1 MSQTILRRGLC
12 LTSSVRTG
20 FLLASLAFVSLPATA
35 QTGVAV
41 DDAFATA
48 SGQLLQVE
56 APGVLENDHDGDGE
70 PPPSPTAV
78 ARRVANVGNG
88 TLVLNLDGSFDY
100 TPADG
105 FVGTDTFT
113 YYFED
118 GPATSNTATVTI
130 TVNGCEPGVEL
141 TQWVCWVEQAYLLK
155 ATELGLTAFAESF
168 ESDAEWGVA
177 RAPTTVSSVTS
188 RTVTWASNFAFN
200 NVTTGVGPARSG
212 DWGFYS
218 SPHGDQSGAL
228 TDPVRDGF
236 TGTASAPDGLLG
248 AGGWIMASQ
257 VGARLGFIVT
267 HDGGATTNV
276 GFPAASLSGTHQFFG
291 FIDTAGFSSY
301 EIYETDGVVNQPFFI
316 FGDDFSFLRA
326 GADTTPPQVLSIDTV
341 ADTGDGVLSEG
352 EATSVAIT
360 ELTVDFNESVQDPAG
375 DTDPDDVTNPANY
388 LLFDDNGDGFDTVS
402 CAGGVAAGD
411 NPVAVSV
418 LSYVSG
424 NPSQTH
430 LEVNG
435 GFSLPAASYRLLVC
449 GTTSIVDWAGNALDG
464 NGDGTGGDD
473 FIRNFDVTVTVNHP
487 PVADPQSVSTPE
499 DTPLA
504 ITLTGSDLDGDPILF
519 FIATPPS
526 NGSLSGA
533 PPNVTYTPFANSSGL
548 DSFTFEVEDDSLISP
563 PATVTID
570 VLPVNDPPVAHDKT
584 VTTPTNAALPIILTG
599 SDIEGDPLTFGVGTG
614 PANGALTGVP
624 PNLSY
629 LANLGYTGPDSF
641 TYTANDGAASSS
653 AATVSIT
660 VTAVNYAPVAVA
672 DSSATDEDIAIS
684 IAVLS
689 NDDLGD
695 EPTTITSVTQG
706 AKGSV
711 VIDPAAISV
720 TYTPNL
726 NTTGADSFSYTITDA
741 DSQTSSAIVSMTV
754 NPINDAP
761 VANAGPNQTVFVTD
775 TVTLDGS
782 GSVDVDGDPLTYE
795 WSFSSVPASSTATLS
810 DTTAVMPTFVVDL
823 PGSYVAELIVS
834 DGTLFSVAD
843 TVTMSTDNS
852 PPVANAGP
860 DQTAYV
866 TDTVTLDGSASSDID
881 GDSLTY
887 AWTFASIPSGST
899 VSFDDSTA
907 VMPNFDIDRS
917 GNYFIRLVVHDGT
930 TFSLADVVKIST
942 LNSAPVADAGPDQAA
957 SVAATVNLDGSG
969 SFDVDGD
976 FFGFT
981 WSFSS
986 VPAGSAATLSNVNAE
1001 RPTFVIDLPGLY
1013 VVQLVV
1019 FDGSALSDPD
1029 TVTISTDNTAPVAD
1043 PQSLSTSEDTGL
1055 GITLTGSDA
1064 DGHPI
1069 TFAIATGPT
1078 SGALTGTPPNVTY
1091 TPGPNFFGPDS
1102 FTYTASD
1109 ATLTSAPATVTITV
1123 TPVND
1128 APTANTQS
1136 VSTPEDTALAITL
1149 TGGDVDGD
1157 ALTFVIGTSPTNG
1170 ALTGAPPNVTY
1181 TPDADYNGPDSFTF
1195 TASDA
1200 ALTSLPATVS
1210 ITVDSI
1216 NDAPVAEAGP
1226 AQTVFVTD
1234 TVTLD
1239 GSGSTDIDGD
1249 ALTYAWSFFSV
1260 PAGSGASLSSLTAV
1274 MPTFVIDLPGDYVVE
1289 LIVSDG
1295 TLFSVADTVTI
1306 STDNSP
1312 PVADA
1317 GADQSAFVTDTVFLD
1332 GTGSSDVDGDPLTY
1346 AWSFS
1351 SVPAGSAATLSSLT
1365 VEMPTFVI
1373 DLPGTYVVQLIVN
1386 DGTVS
1391 SAPDT
1396 VSISTDNT
1404 APVANAGPDQSAF
1417 VTDTVALDGTGS
1429 SDADGDPLT
1438 YAWSFSSVP
1447 VGSTATLSSL
1457 TAEMPTFVIDL
1468 PWDLCGPAHRQ
1479 RRYGRERTGHGRHQY
1494 TELGAHSR
1502 SAVGLDCRR
1511 HGSRDHPDRLGSR
1524 WRLDQLRGRH
1534 GSDERNAE
1542 RRPAQYHLQ
1551 SEPEFLRPG
1560 QLHLYRE
1567 RRDLDLTACDGD
1579 DLGDPG
1585 QRWPDRRRPGGLDPR
1600 GHCAGHYPDRRR
1612 RRW

>member
-1 MSQTILRRGLC
+1 M
-12 LTSSVRTG
+12 
-20 FLLASLAFVSLPATA
+20 
-35 QTGVAV
+35 
-41 DDAFATA
+41 
-48 SGQLLQVE
+48 
-56 APGVLENDHDGDGE
+56 
-70 PPPSPTAV
+70 
-78 ARRVANVGNG
+78 
-88 TLVLNLDGSFDY
+88 
-100 TPADG
+100 
-105 FVGTDTFT
+105 
-113 YYFED
+113 
-118 GPATSNTATVTI
+118 
-130 TVNGCEPGVEL
+130 
-141 TQWVCWVEQAYLLK
+141 
-155 ATELGLTAFAESF
+155 
-168 ESDAEWGVA
+168 
-177 RAPTTVSSVTS
+177 
-188 RTVTWASNFAFN
+188 
-200 NVTTGVGPARSG
+200 
-212 DWGFYS
+212 
-218 SPHGDQSGAL
+218 
-228 TDPVRDGF
+228 
-236 TGTASAPDGLLG
+236 
-248 AGGWIMASQ
+248 
-257 VGARLGFIVT
+257 
-267 HDGGATTNV
+267 
-276 GFPAASLSGTHQFFG
+276 
-291 FIDTAGFSSY
+291 
-301 EIYETDGVVNQPFFI
+301 
-316 FGDDFSFLRA
+316 
-326 GADTTPPQVLSIDTV
+326 

-430 LEVNG
+430 LQVNG

-570 VLPVNDPPVAHDKT
+570 VLPVNDPPIAHDKT
-584 VTTPTNAALPIILTG
+584 VTTPTNAALPVILTG

-629 LANLGYTGPDSF
+629 LANPGYTGPDSF

-660 VTAVNYAPVAVA
+660 VTSVNYAPVAVA

-782 GSVDVDGDPLTYE
+782 GSIDVDGDPLTYE

-887 AWTFASIPSGST
+887 AWTFTSVPSGST

-957 SVAATVNLDGSG
+957 SVAATVSLDGSG

-986 VPAGSAATLSNVNAE
+986 VPAASAATLSNVNAE

-1043 PQSLSTSEDTGL
+1043 PQSLSTTEDTGL

-1091 TPGPNFFGPDS
+1091 TPDANYSGPDS
-1102 FTYTASD
+1102 FTFTASD
-1109 ATLTSAPATVTITV
+1109 ATLTSAPASVTISV

-1128 APTANTQS
+1128 APTANDQS

-1157 ALTFVIGTSPTNG
+1157 ALTFVIGTSPTKG
-1170 ALTGAPPNVTY
+1170 ALIGAPPNVTY
-1181 TPDADYNGPDSFTF
+1181 TPDANYSGPDSFTF

-1200 ALTSLPATVS
+1200 TLSSPPATVS
-1210 ITVDSI
+1210 ITVTAVNDIPLAGDDAATTDEETAISIAVLGNDDLGDEPTTITSVSQGAKGSVTIDPGATSVSYTPNADTNGADSFTYTITDFDLQTSTATVSMTVNAI
-1216 NDAPVAEAGP
+1216 NDAPVADAGP
-1226 AQTVFVTD
+1226 AQTAFVTD

-1239 GSGSTDIDGD
+1239 GSGSTDVDGD

-1295 TLFSVADTVTI
+1295 TLFSIADTVTI

-1404 APVANAGPDQSAF
+1404 APVADAGPDQSAF

-1447 VGSTATLSSL
+1447 AGSSATLSSL

-1468 PWDLCGPAHRQ
+1468 PGTYVVQLIVNDGTVSSAPDTVSITHP
-1479 RRYGRERTGHGRHQY
+1479 
-1494 TELGAHSR
+1494 ELGSHRR
-1502 SAVGLDCRR
+1502 SAVGLDRR
-1511 HGSRDHPDRLGSR
+1511 GYGSRDHSDGIRSR
-1524 WRLDQLRGRH
+1524 W
-1534 GSDERNAE
+1534 
-1542 RRPAQYHLQ
+1542 
-1551 SEPEFLRPG
+1551 
-1560 QLHLYRE
+1560 
-1567 RRDLDLTACDGD
+1567 
-1579 DLGDPG
+1579 
-1585 QRWPDRRRPGGLDPR
+1585 
-1600 GHCAGHYPDRRR
+1600 
-1612 RRW
+1612 